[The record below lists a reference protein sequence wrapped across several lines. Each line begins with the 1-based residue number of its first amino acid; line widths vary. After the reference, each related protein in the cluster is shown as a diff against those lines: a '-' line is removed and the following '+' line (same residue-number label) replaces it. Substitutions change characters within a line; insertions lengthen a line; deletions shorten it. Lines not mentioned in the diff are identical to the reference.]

1 MVYKVKYASSACVCC
16 VCVCAVSACVCCVCM
31 CVCVGGAP
39 GETLMRRGTSGE
51 QVGVRVLRIS
61 CSKHKE
67 VLTISVHR

>member
-16 VCVCAVSACVCCVCM
+16 VCVCVLCLHV